1 MKVIAINGSPRK
13 NGNTSTILQGIL
25 DGAAEKGAETRM
37 IHLNSLNIKGC
48 QGCLACREDLG
59 TCAYKDDFQDIL
71 KEMKECDAVAL
82 GTPIYVFNVTGQF
95 KCLLDRCFC
104 FIDHDEEAGTYE
116 SVLPQGKK
124 FALVTSQGDENRD
137 TYRHVI
143 EYLQLLLSFLSGSA
157 LEVITQAG
165 TEDKGDAGGDS
176 MLMQTAR
183 SVGKSLAMK

>member
-13 NGNTSTILQGIL
+13 NGNTSTILQEVL

-37 IHLNSLNIKGC
+37 IHLNALNMKGC

-59 TCAYKDDFQDIL
+59 NCAYKDDFQDVL
-71 KEMKECDAVAL
+71 KEMKECDGVVL

-95 KCLLDRCFC
+95 KCFLDRCYC
-104 FIDHDEEAGTYE
+104 FTDHTEEGEYIT
-116 SVLPQGKK
+116 VLPTGKK

-137 TYRHVI
+137 AYKHVI
-143 EYLQLLLSFLSGSA
+143 EYLQLLLSFLSGSS

-165 TEDKGDAGGDS
+165 TEDKSDAGKDAK
-176 MLMQTAR
+176 LMEAAR
-183 SVGKSLAMK
+183 AVGKSLAS